1 MSEFGALS
9 LLPPLLAIV
18 LAIITR
24 KAVLSLFLGI
34 WSGGI
39 LYAGGPN
46 PLADPVAWG
55 EGVVASG
62 FGLVPTFDWIV
73 GAIIADDGFHAQI
86 LLFTL
91 LLGSGVAMIWNLGGS
106 YAVRDWALSKLDTQ
120 RQAGATTFAL
130 GILMF
135 FDDYANS
142 AIVGSTMKDVSD
154 QLLVSREKL
163 SYIVDSTAAPIA
175 TLAISSWVA
184 FQLGLIADAYDD
196 LGLEE
201 HPSAFE
207 VFLNSIPYNMYAIL
221 AIVMVGII
229 VATRRDYGEML
240 DAEHRSWGTGRVY
253 REDAQPMQ
261 DVEADL
267 GDPAASNPRLVSFF
281 GPVAVL
287 IVVTVGAAL
296 LTGYEPGAGL
306 FDMVTEA
313 DYAAA
318 LIYGSF
324 AMVAS
329 GFVLGKVYGIFGLGD
344 ATDTTI
350 NGFGIMLTAVSILVL
365 AWGIG
370 EVVGEDAL
378 GTGDY
383 VAGFVG
389 EFLPPEL
396 LPAVVLLTAAFIAF
410 STGTSWG
417 TMAILTPIAIPVAW
431 GLTNDHTMV
440 AAIVGTIFSGAI
452 FGDHSSPIS
461 DTSVLSATFTGAD
474 LIDHVRTQ
482 LYYAVTV
489 GLVAVGLLVVWGYL
503 RITPLLLLPIG
514 VVILVVLVYGLSE
527 LDARRKGVEPVAVA
541 GTRSERDDPVKPAA
555 ASSSEP
561 PSDLDADPTD
571 TTDDGTDPD
580 E

>member
-18 LAIITR
+18 LAILTR

-34 WSGGI
+34 WAGGV
-39 LYAGGPN
+39 LHAGGPD

-62 FGLVPTFDWIV
+62 FGLAPTFEWVV

-86 LLFTL
+86 IIFTL

-120 RQAGATTFAL
+120 RQAGATTFVL
-130 GILMF
+130 GILLF

-154 QLLVSREKL
+154 QLLISREKL

-201 HPSAFE
+201 QPSAFE
-207 VFLNSIPYNMYAIL
+207 VFLNSIPFNMYAIL

-229 VATRRDYGEML
+229 VVTRRDYGEML
-240 DAEHRSWGTGRVY
+240 DAEHRSWGTGKVY

-267 GDPAASNPRLVSFF
+267 GQPAATNPRLVNFF
-281 GPVAVL
+281 APIAVL
-287 IVVTVGAAL
+287 IVVTLGAAL
-296 LTGYEPGAGL
+296 LTGYEPGASL
-306 FDMVTEA
+306 FDAITEA
-313 DYAAA
+313 DYAIA

-324 AMVAS
+324 AMVVS
-329 GFVLGKVYGIFGLGD
+329 GFVLGKAYDIFGVGE

-350 NGFGIMLTAVSILVL
+350 DGFGIMLTAVSILVL

-370 EVVGEDAL
+370 EVVSAL
-378 GTGDY
+378 ETGDY

-389 EFLPPEL
+389 EFLPAEL
-396 LPAVVLLTAAFIAF
+396 LPAAVLLTAAFIAF

-431 GLTNDHTMV
+431 GLTNDHTVV

-489 GLVAVGLLVVWGYL
+489 GAVATVLLLVWGVF
-503 RITPLLLLPIG
+503 RISPLVLLPVG
-514 VVILVVLVYGLSE
+514 AMVLVGLVYGLSE
-527 LDARRKGVEPVAVA
+527 LDARRKGVEPIAVT
-541 GTRSERDDPVKPAA
+541 GSRTETGGPVKPAA
-555 ASSSEP
+555 EASRERS
-561 PSDLDADPTD
+561 PSDSESGSETTPDDAT
-571 TTDDGTDPD
+571 
-580 E
+580 ESE